1 MHITCTS
8 LSKTSLSEKGCLVQQ
23 LALRGSPGQGQSL
36 GTVAFRGAGGQGITA
51 GETLLH
57 KEFMRAKKLGQGMHR
72 SRDLRKISTES
83 LAESGHYW
91 TKVPDLVFHR
101 TVLYQIH
108 VSSYRFHVTL
118 GFWIQVSRLENWNEG
133 YCKRKIT
140 VCSYSL
146 LVPRSIKIMMMT
158 RSEFLQ
164 IKWESWFPPTC
175 LKGNN
180 NYSTELT
187 PNHFGM
193 YSNIVSIQ
201 P

>member
-1 MHITCTS
+1 MEQLGTTRQDDGKNQWGHLERVTKDGGKSEHLVLLFIFKQLPLHITCTS

-72 SRDLRKISTES
+72 SRDLRKISTEG
-83 LAESGHYW
+83 LAESGHHW

-118 GFWIQVSRLENWNEG
+118 GF
-133 YCKRKIT
+133 
-140 VCSYSL
+140 
-146 LVPRSIKIMMMT
+146 
-158 RSEFLQ
+158 
-164 IKWESWFPPTC
+164 
-175 LKGNN
+175 
-180 NYSTELT
+180 
-187 PNHFGM
+187 
-193 YSNIVSIQ
+193 
-201 P
+201 